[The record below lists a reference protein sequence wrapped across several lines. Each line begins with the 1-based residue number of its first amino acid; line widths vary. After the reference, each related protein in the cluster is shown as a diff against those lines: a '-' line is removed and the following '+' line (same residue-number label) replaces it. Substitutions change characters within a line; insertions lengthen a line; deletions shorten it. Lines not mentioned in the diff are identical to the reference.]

1 MSTRAGRLAALVA
14 MMALGVFIGTG
25 LDSLRTDDGAGFVA
39 QERAVAPELRVGS
52 APQAAPPAQTPPDT
66 GNGRGGQA
74 VRPVPP
80 AQAPMSFREVANSV
94 LPTVVEINT
103 VEVVRQSTPRFR
115 SPFDFF
121 FGPGPQQ
128 EEREF
133 RRPGLGSGVIVR
145 QDGTTV
151 YVLTNNHVVGEATEI
166 SVRLYDEREFE
177 AELVGKDA
185 RTDLALVR
193 FTTREDVPVATL
205 GNSDELYVGDWVLA
219 IGNPL
224 GFESTVTAGI
234 VSAVGRSPQPGSPIA
249 GFTDYI
255 QTDASINPGNS
266 GGALVNLAGEVVGI
280 NTWIASRSGGSVGLG
295 FAIPANNAR
304 RAVEDFITEGRIV
317 YGWLGVSI
325 EDPTDTR
332 LPGVAEALG
341 IEGREGA
348 LVLNVHRDSPAA
360 GAGLRPGDFIVSVD
374 GEPVADTRELT
385 RIVGNLP
392 PGRRTEFRAIRGG
405 IERRFTVRLEQ
416 RGTEEETSGAENLWP
431 GLAPIALT
439 AEIREQREVPRGT
452 DGVVLAVVV
461 EGSPAAA
468 AGVRRGDI
476 VTRVNGQNVA
486 DVGAFYEAMNAG
498 RGEVSL
504 RVFREGTLIGLRMQG
519 L

>member
-1 MSTRAGRLAALVA
+1 MSTRAGRMVSLVA
-14 MMALGVFIGTG
+14 VLALGVYVGMG
-25 LDSLRTDDGAGFVA
+25 LDSLRRVGGAVA
-39 QERAVAPELRVGS
+39 EERAATPQLRVGS
-52 APQAAPPAQTPPDT
+52 APQAAPPPRTPPET
-66 GNGRGGQA
+66 GRSGEHT

-103 VEVVRQSTPRFR
+103 VEVVRRSTPRFR

-121 FGPGPQQ
+121 FGPEPQR

-145 QDGTTV
+145 QDGNTV
-151 YVLTNNHVVGEATEI
+151 YVLTNNHVVGDATEI
-166 SVRLYDEREFE
+166 SLRLYDEREFE

-193 FTTREDVPVATL
+193 FATREDVPVATL
-205 GNSDELYVGDWVLA
+205 GNSDELFVGDWVLA

-332 LPGVAEALG
+332 LPGVADALG
-341 IEGREGA
+341 IEEREGA
-348 LVLNVHRDSPAA
+348 LVLNVHQDSPAA
-360 GAGLRPGDFIVSVD
+360 AAGLRPGDFIVSVD
-374 GEPVADTRELT
+374 GETVADTRELT
-385 RIVGNLP
+385 RIVGTLP

-405 IERRFTVRLEQ
+405 SERRFTVRLEQ
-416 RGTEEETSGAENLWP
+416 RGTEEEISGAEDLWP
-431 GLAPIALT
+431 GLAPIGLT
-439 AEIREQREVPRGT
+439 EDIREQREVPPGT
-452 DGVVLAVVV
+452 DGVVVAVVV
-461 EGSPAAA
+461 ADTPADA
-468 AGVRRGDI
+468 AGLRRGDI
-476 VTRVNGQNVA
+476 LTQVNGT
-486 DVGAFYEAMNAG
+486 DVTDAGEFYAALNAG
-498 RGEVSL
+498 RGDVSL